1 MSERRAEGTG
11 RDGRTQEKEI
21 VYFAFDCQDE
31 FGF

>member
-21 VYFAFDCQDE
+21 EYFGIDCHDE